1 MATSAT
7 KTLTLTNTGSAD
19 LGISS
24 ITASGDFAQTN
35 DCPASLAAGAHCTI
49 SVSFTPTVAGAR
61 SGALS
66 ILTDASADAATVALS
81 GNGVSAPPT
90 GLPRLSISGN
100 QFVDPQGNP
109 VRLHSVNWFGAEGT
123 NYTPHGTWT
132 RKWTD
137 ILAQIKGMGF
147 NCIRLPFSG
156 DICNATTTPP
166 VTAIDAAQNPDLV
179 GKTAIQIIDMIVG
192 WCQTNNVY
200 IVLDHHRC
208 SAGMGTDGW
217 PGSGGAVGS
226 YSASQWHAH
235 WVFLANRYKDNTA
248 VVGADVHNE
257 PYQPTWSQWATLA
270 EACGNAILAAAP
282 EWLIFVE
289 GVGQNSDSSSYW
301 WGGALKDVATRPI
314 ALAVANKVVYSP
326 HDYGVSVSS
335 QTWLA
340 TDGSTPSNWPNNL
353 YPVFHDNWGF
363 IFEQNIAPIWIGEAG
378 GKFGVDG
385 SGNAT
390 VANGTPEKAWFSTL
404 VKYLNGDFN
413 GDNTN
418 DLTGGKKGASLAY
431 WSFNPNSGDTGG
443 LVQDD
448 WTTAQSVK
456 LTLLAPF
463 LAA

>member
-1 MATSAT
+1 M
-7 KTLTLTNTGSAD
+7 TLTNIGSVA
-19 LGISS
+19 LGITS

-35 DCPASLAAGAHCTI
+35 DCPASLVAGAHCTI
-49 SVSFTPTVAGAR
+49 HVSFTPTVAGAR
-61 SGALS
+61 TGLLS
-66 ILTDASADAATVALS
+66 IMTDANLLPVTVSLS
-81 GNGVSAPPT
+81 GSGVGAPAG

-100 QFVDPQGNP
+100 QFVDPQGNK

-123 NYTPHGTWT
+123 NYTPHGTWA

-156 DICNATTTPP
+156 DICNTTTTPP
-166 VTAIDAAQNPDLV
+166 GTAIDAAQNPDLV
-179 GKTAIQIIDMIVG
+179 GKTAIQIIDMIVD
-192 WCQTNNVY
+192 WCQTNGVY

-208 SAGMGTDGW
+208 VATGGNGTDGW
-217 PGSGGAVGS
+217 PDTGGATGS
-226 YSASQWHAH
+226 YSAATWHSH

-248 VVGADVHNE
+248 VVGADIHNE
-257 PYQPTWSQWATLA
+257 PYKPTWSQWATLA

-289 GVGQNSDSSSYW
+289 GVGQNSDSTSYW

-314 ALAVANKVVYSP
+314 ALLVANKVVYSP

-335 QTWLA
+335 QNWLA
-340 TDGSTPSNWPNNL
+340 TDGSAPDNWPTNL
-353 YPVFHDNWGF
+353 YSVFSTNWGF

-390 VANGTPEKAWFSTL
+390 VANGTPESAWFSNL

-413 GDNTN
+413 GDATN
-418 DLTGGKKGASLAY
+418 DLTGGKKGMSMAY
-431 WSFNPNSGDTGG
+431 WCFNPNSGDTGG
-443 LVQDD
+443 LVRDD
-448 WTTAQSVK
+448 WTTPQSVK
-456 LTLLAPF
+456 LALLAPF
-463 LAA
+463 LSA